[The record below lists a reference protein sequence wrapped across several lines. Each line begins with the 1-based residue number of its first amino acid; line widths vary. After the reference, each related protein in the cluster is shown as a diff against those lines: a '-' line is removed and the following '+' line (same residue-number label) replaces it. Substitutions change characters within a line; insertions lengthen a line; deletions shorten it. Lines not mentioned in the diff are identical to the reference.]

1 MRVEGVGAFRS
12 IEPELNFDG
21 WGQTLPVASDIPLQV
36 ARCEI
41 KGMSMGSEER
51 RLCYSM
57 GLESGAGSGAWSG
70 RARAL
75 DH

>member
-1 MRVEGVGAFRS
+1 
-12 IEPELNFDG
+12 
-21 WGQTLPVASDIPLQV
+21 
-36 ARCEI
+36 
-41 KGMSMGSEER
+41 MGSEER